1 MAENDQWSKW
11 LLEARF
17 GGDKQAAEAGM
28 RQLHGL
34 AMSS

>member
-17 GGDKQAAEAGM
+17 GGDKQACGSSTAF
-28 RQLHGL
+28 